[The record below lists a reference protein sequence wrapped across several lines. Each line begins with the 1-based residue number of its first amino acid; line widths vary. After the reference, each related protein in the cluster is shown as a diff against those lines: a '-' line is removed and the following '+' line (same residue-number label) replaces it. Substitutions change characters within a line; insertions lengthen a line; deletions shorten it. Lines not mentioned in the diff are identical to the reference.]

1 LTETKDELGLKG
13 ETHASKLMELVFSG
27 ESTKE
32 TMRGEGQGA
41 LDYQFRYESVGT
53 EKTNYVFGIQVKTGN
68 SFGVLNSTKNK
79 WRISGVKSEHYKKW
93 KASNQPVL
101 LLWVHP
107 DTSYVYW
114 KYFGKNTPLKAISI
128 PVSHRVNPST
138 KYEVERLVRQ
148 GLRNKGNVANLTVP
162 IFDNT
167 TETRIWA
174 KKRYAKIR
182 GNIQSVLGDI
192 KVSNYAWRHLT
203 RETRNKSHIRDSLL
217 ILPYVKIFMS
227 GNPHQIQTLSYQ
239 EREVDGKEIIVSR
252 KVLAIYRD
260 VKFSD
265 KGKCSVYV
273 RLNEK
278 IIFKKNWE
286 AGGFGSK
293 ARQSLILESVYRK
306 QG

>member
-1 LTETKDELGLKG
+1 
-13 ETHASKLMELVFSG
+13 MELVFSG
-27 ESTKE
+27 ESKKE

-41 LDYQFRYESVGT
+41 LDYQFRYESAGP

-68 SFGVLNSTKNK
+68 SFGELNDTKNK
-79 WRISGVKSEHYKKW
+79 WRITGVKSEHYKKW
-93 KASNQPVL
+93 KDSNQPVL

-107 DTSYVYW
+107 DTSNVYW

-128 PVSHRVNPST
+128 PVTHKVNPST
-138 KYEVERLVRQ
+138 KYEVERLLRQ
-148 GLRNKGNVANLTVP
+148 GVRNKGNVANLTVP
-162 IFDNT
+162 EFDNT
-167 TETRIWA
+167 TETRIWS
-174 KKRYAKIR
+174 KTRYAKIR
-182 GNIQSVLGDI
+182 GYVQSVLGNVQ
-192 KVSNYAWRHLT
+192 VSNYAWRHLT

-217 ILPYVKIFMS
+217 ILPYVKTFLS
-227 GNPHQIQTLSYQ
+227 GNPHQIQTLSCQ
-239 EREVDGKEIIVSR
+239 EREVDGKEIIVNR

-278 IIFKKNWE
+278 VIFKKNWE
-286 AGGFGSK
+286 SGGFGSNV
-293 ARQSLILESVYRK
+293 RQSLILESVYRK